1 MPQVNLTKDE
11 VSNFSVECHESR
23 NVMETCLH
31 AAFLASGTNAKMA
44 IAWVTRVTMGG
55 AALRRQTHPNR
66 RKKAFEISA
75 RVSTESYKAVKT
87 LGQETGVHTNR
98 EQQVMRE
105 LAPSVE
111 SSTAGVI

>member
-1 MPQVNLTKDE
+1 
-11 VSNFSVECHESR
+11 
-23 NVMETCLH
+23 
-31 AAFLASGTNAKMA
+31 MA
-44 IAWVTRVTMGG
+44 IAWVTIVTMGG
-55 AALRRQTHPNR
+55 AALRRQTYPNR
-66 RKKAFEISA
+66 RKKAFGISA
-75 RVSTESYKAVKT
+75 RVSTESYTAVKT